1 MCFRGN
7 KYKITEYI
15 ENTEVK
21 DVSEVTKARVKEKIW
36 SLKCLYNNKN
46 DITE

>member
-15 ENTEVK
+15 ENTDVK
-21 DVSEVTKARVKEKIW
+21 IILDVAKARVKEK
-36 SLKCLYNNKN
+36 L
-46 DITE
+46 